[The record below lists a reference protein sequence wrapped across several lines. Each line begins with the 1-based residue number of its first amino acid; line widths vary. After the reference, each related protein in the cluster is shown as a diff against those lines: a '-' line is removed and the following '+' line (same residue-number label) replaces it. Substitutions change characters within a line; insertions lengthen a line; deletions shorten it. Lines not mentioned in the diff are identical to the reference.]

1 MKDMLDVLEVMAECI
16 ALLFFLI
23 IAIII
28 SPIWLIPDGIMKL
41 VHRFKRKYI
50 RKSV

>member
-28 SPIWLIPDGIMKL
+28 SPLWIIPDKIMKL
-41 VHRFKRKYI
+41 IHKFKRKYI
-50 RKSV
+50 RKNI